1 MDQQALGP
9 GVPIE
14 SLLDSIGFLF
24 GGRYDHQ
31 TKMAFGNKRPEL
43 PESSACIHVCQAFA
57 GNVVRW
63 TAKVYTD

>member
-9 GVPIE
+9 GVPIQ
-14 SLLDSIGFLF
+14 SVLDSIGFLF

-43 PESSACIHVCQAFA
+43 PQSAATIHVCQAFA
-57 GNVVRW
+57 GNVVRR